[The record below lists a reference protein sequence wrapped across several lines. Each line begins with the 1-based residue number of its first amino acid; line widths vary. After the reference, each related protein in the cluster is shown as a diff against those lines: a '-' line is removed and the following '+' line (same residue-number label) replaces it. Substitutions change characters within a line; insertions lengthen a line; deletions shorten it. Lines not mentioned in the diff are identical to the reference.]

1 MTTLHRSR
9 LFALSSSLALGIAAQ
24 LAPVQQA
31 SAEVP
36 AARIVREPPAALLR
50 GAPATP
56 GTSGPSLMTAT
67 PLKARPQTSNVGT
80 EVFYDL
86 AIRYVDGKIYNPDTQ
101 TDDAVHLRAFQG
113 EATDPLIP
121 YIGPKVELWPGETFR
136 LTLRN
141 ELPEDDPSCE
151 PRDEHNGPHCFNS
164 TNMHT
169 HGLWV
174 SPSGNSDNVLLTI
187 KPQTSFQYEYNVPA
201 DHPAGTFWYHPHL
214 HGATALQV
222 ASGMAGPLI
231 IRGDRLPKPRE
242 DGSLI
247 PGDIDTLLTAPSGEA
262 FRERVLVFQQIAYAC
277 RDQDGKIKT
286 DADGKWICE
295 TGDVGGIESYAGQF
309 GITAT
314 GNTVWNASGRRTAIN
329 GLVEPYVVGAKAG
342 TVERWRFIH
351 AGVRDSI
358 RLSFR
363 KLDPAQD
370 SAKPGKGQQARE
382 QFIQQACTGA
392 PLAQFAIAGD
402 GLTRNAVSTRDST
415 VFQPG
420 YREDLLMVFPEPG
433 TYCIVDETL
442 YPEQSVNNESYPRE
456 LLGYVTVE
464 GSAAGKAPE
473 AVLRQALETA
483 AKTRMPQGK
492 VRDKVLADLA
502 DGLKLNA
509 FAPHADIAAGE
520 VTGQRSLGFQIVLPG
535 SPDQAPLFEV
545 GEIGTGSNGEPVP
558 LNSSPYEPGRLD
570 RLLELGAVDEWKL
583 TAFSFGHP
591 FHIHVNP
598 FQIVFVKDP
607 EGNEVSGAPVPDADG
622 IPSQYANMQGTWRD
636 TLFLQQG
643 YTATV
648 RSRYR
653 RYIGDFVLHCHILDH
668 EDEGMM
674 QNVRIALPG
683 TANSGMP
690 TPMPMAHH

>member
-1 MTTLHRSR
+1 MTSTHRGR
-9 LFALSSSLALGIAAQ
+9 LFALSSTVALGVAVQ

-31 SAEVP
+31 AAEVP
-36 AARIVREPPAALLR
+36 TARIVREPPAALLR
-50 GAPATP
+50 GTPAAA
-56 GTSGPSLMTAT
+56 GQSGPSLMAAT
-67 PLKARPQTSNVGT
+67 PLKARPQTSSAGT

-86 AIRYVDGKIYNPDTQ
+86 HIDKVQSTLYNPDTGQ
-101 TDDAVHLRAFQG
+101 DDEVELRAYKG
-113 EATDPLIP
+113 EAVDPQIP

-136 LTLRN
+136 LTLHN
-141 ELPEDDPSCE
+141 DLDANDPSCVANG
-151 PRDEHNGPHCFNS
+151 EHNGPHCFNS

-174 SPSGNSDNVLLTI
+174 SPAGNSDNVLLKI
-187 KPQTSFQYEYNVPA
+187 APQTSFQYEYNVPA

-214 HGATALQV
+214 HGSTALQV
-222 ASGMAGPLI
+222 SSGMAGPLI
-231 IRGDRLPKPRE
+231 IRGDRLPQAKG
-242 DGSLI
+242 DGSLVS
-247 PGDIDTLLTAPSGEA
+247 GDLDTLLTEPNGEA
-262 FRERVLVFQQIAYAC
+262 LRERVLVFQQIAYAC
-277 RDQDGKIKT
+277 RDQDGNIKK
-286 DADGKWICE
+286 DAAGKWVCDK
-295 TGDVGGIESYAGQF
+295 GDVGGIESYKGQF
-309 GITAT
+309 GITPT
-314 GNTVWNASGRRTAIN
+314 GGTEWNASGRRTAIN
-329 GLVEPYVVGAKAG
+329 GLVEPYVVGARAG
-342 TVERWRFIH
+342 NVERWRFIH

-363 KLDPAQD
+363 KLDPAQV
-370 SAKPGKGQQARE
+370 AATPGKGQKARE

-392 PLAQFAIAGD
+392 PLAQFAVASD
-402 GLTRNAVSTRDST
+402 GLTRGAVSRRDTT

-442 YPEQSVNNESYPRE
+442 RPEQSVNNESYPRE
-456 LLGYVTVE
+456 LLGYVTVD
-464 GSAAGKAPE
+464 GSAAGKTPE
-473 AVLRQALETA
+473 AVLAQALETA
-483 AKTRMPQGK
+483 AKARMPQGK

-502 DGLKLNA
+502 DGLKLSA
-509 FAPHADIAAGE
+509 FAPHADIAAND
-520 VTGQRSLGFQIVLPG
+520 VTGHRSLGFQIVLPPG
-535 SPDQAPLFEV
+535 QPPVFEV
-545 GEIGTGSNGEPVP
+545 GEIGTGSDGKPVP
-558 LNSSPYEPGRLD
+558 INSSPYEPGRLD

-583 TAFSFGHP
+583 TAFAFGHP

-598 FQIVFVKDP
+598 FQIVSVKDP
-607 EGNEVSGAPVPDADG
+607 EGNEVSGAPVPDANG
-622 IPSQYANMQGTWRD
+622 IPSQYANLQGTWRD

-683 TANSGMP
+683 TENSG
-690 TPMPMAHH
+690 MPMAHH

>member
-50 GAPATP
+50 GAPAAP
-56 GTSGPSLMTAT
+56 GTSGPSLMAAT

-101 TDDAVHLRAFQG
+101 TDDAVRLRAFQG

-363 KLDPAQD
+363 KLDPAQA
-370 SAKPGKGQQARE
+370 SARPGKGQQTRE

-392 PLAQFAIAGD
+392 PLAQFAVAGD

-442 YPEQSVNNESYPRE
+442 HPEQSVNNESYPRE

-473 AVLRQALETA
+473 AVLRQALEAA
-483 AKTRMPQGK
+483 AKARMPQGK

-509 FAPHADIAAGE
+509 FAPHADVAASE

-545 GEIGTGSNGEPVP
+545 GEIGTGGNGEPVP

-598 FQIVFVKDP
+598 FQIVSVKDP
-607 EGNEVSGAPVPDADG
+607 EGNEVSGAPVPDANG

>member
-1 MTTLHRSR
+1 MTSIHRGR
-9 LFALSSSLALGIAAQ
+9 LFALSSTFALGVAVQ

-31 SAEVP
+31 AAEVP

-50 GAPATP
+50 GAPAAA
-56 GTSGPSLMTAT
+56 GKSGPSLMTAT
-67 PLKARPQTSNVGT
+67 PLKARPQASSVGN

-86 AIRYVDGKIYNPDTQ
+86 AIRYVDGKIYNPDTDS
-101 TDDAVHLRAFQG
+101 DDAVRLRAFQG
-113 EATDPLIP
+113 EASDPLIP
-121 YIGPKVELWPGETFR
+121 YVGPKVELWPGETFR

-141 ELPEDDPSCE
+141 QLPKDDPSCK

-174 SPSGNSDNVLLTI
+174 SPSGNSDNVLLKI
-187 KPQTSFQYEYNVPA
+187 DPGVDFQYEYNVPA

-231 IRGDRLPKPRE
+231 IRGDRLPQARD

-247 PGDIDTLLTAPSGEA
+247 PGDLDTLLTAPNGEA
-262 FRERVLVFQQIAYAC
+262 FRERILVFQQIAYAC
-277 RDQDGKIKT
+277 RDKDGNIKK
-286 DADGKWICE
+286 DADGKWLCDK
-295 TGDVGGIESYAGQF
+295 GDVGGIESYEGQF
-309 GITAT
+309 GITPT
-314 GNTVWNASGRRTAIN
+314 GGTQWNVSGRRTAIN
-329 GLVEPYVVGAKAG
+329 GLVEPYVVGARAG
-342 TVERWRFIH
+342 SVERWRFIH

-363 KLDPAQD
+363 KLDAAQA
-370 SAKPGKGQQARE
+370 SSKPGKGRKARE

-392 PLAQFAIAGD
+392 PLAQFAVAGD
-402 GLTRNAVSTRDST
+402 GLTRGAVSRRDST

-442 YPEQSVNNESYPRE
+442 RPEQSVNNESYPRE
-456 LLGYVTVE
+456 LLGYVSVE
-464 GSAAGKAPE
+464 GPAAAKAPE
-473 AVLRQALETA
+473 AVLTQALETA
-483 AKTRMPQGK
+483 AKARMPQGS

-502 DGLKLNA
+502 DGLKLSA
-509 FAPHADIAAGE
+509 FAPHADIAASE
-520 VTGQRSLGFQIVLPG
+520 VTNHRSLGFQIVLPPG
-535 SPDQAPLFEV
+535 QAPLFEV
-545 GEIGTGSNGEPVP
+545 GEIGTGSDGKPVP
-558 LNSSPYEPGRLD
+558 VNSSPYEPGRLD

-583 TAFSFGHP
+583 TAFAFGHP

-598 FQIVFVKDP
+598 FQIVSVKDP
-607 EGNEVSGAPVPDADG
+607 EGNEVSGAPMPDANG
-622 IPSQYANMQGTWRD
+622 IPSQYANLQGTWRD